1 MLTDADRNWQ
11 LVLGSINTFH
21 KLCAFPHDF
30 HIVSYFVGKPSKSSL
45 STMVRY
51 IYIYIRRCVEWLD
64 GRWVVARF
72 LFPNW
77 QDIPQDVL
85 HVTIKKN
92 EHMCYGMQLSWL
104 WHVTQCIIYIHT
116 CIKMFFYMFHSGL
129 LSRWDESKH
138 VFCHHHSHKSVMK
151 GLSAPTSSP
160 DALFEVSRHFLAQ
173 ICWLLAQ
180 SAKTCQI
187 LPKSVT
193 VTLVLKLL
201 LFFLRT
207 TACKQI
213 SRKGWF

>member
-1 MLTDADRNWQ
+1 MAGWKMSCCKIFVSQ
-11 LVLGSINTFH
+11 L
-21 KLCAFPHDF
+21 A
-30 HIVSYFVGKPSKSSL
+30 
-45 STMVRY
+45 RY
-51 IYIYIRRCVEWLD
+51 PTRCIACHNQEERTYV
-64 GRWVVARF
+64 
-72 LFPNW
+72 
-77 QDIPQDVL
+77 
-85 HVTIKKN
+85 
-92 EHMCYGMQLSWL
+92 L
-104 WHVTQCIIYIHT
+104 WHAIVLAVACHTMHYLHTHMYIF
-116 CIKMFFYMFHSGL
+116 FFYMFHSGL

-160 DALFEVSRHFLAQ
+160 DALVEVSRHFLAQ
-173 ICWLLAQ
+173 ICWLLAH

>member
-1 MLTDADRNWQ
+1 MEDELLQ
-11 LVLGSINTFH
+11 
-21 KLCAFPHDF
+21 AFCFPT
-30 HIVSYFVGKPSKSSL
+30 GKISQ
-45 STMVRY
+45 
-51 IYIYIRRCVEWLD
+51 RRCIACHNQEE
-64 GRWVVARF
+64 RTY
-72 LFPNW
+72 
-77 QDIPQDVL
+77 VL
-85 HVTIKKN
+85 LMDT
-92 EHMCYGMQLSWL
+92 YGMQLSWL

-116 CIKMFFYMFHSGL
+116 CIKMFFYIFHSGL

-138 VFCHHHSHKSVMK
+138 VFCHHHPHKSVMK

-201 LFFLRT
+201 LFFLLT

-213 SRKGWF
+213 SRKGRF

>member
-1 MLTDADRNWQ
+1 MEDELLQDFCFPT
-11 LVLGSINTFH
+11 GKISH
-21 KLCAFPHDF
+21 KMYCM
-30 HIVSYFVGKPSKSSL
+30 SQS
-45 STMVRY
+45 
-51 IYIYIRRCVEWLD
+51 RRTNICV
-64 GRWVVARF
+64 
-72 LFPNW
+72 
-77 QDIPQDVL
+77 
-85 HVTIKKN
+85 
-92 EHMCYGMQLSWL
+92 YGMQLSWL

-173 ICWLLAQ
+173 ICWLLAH